1 MLLIDYLQKK
11 TNFLSSE
18 LAVVEAETG
27 ASITYEQLWD
37 RVYKLSSKLKSLGL
51 DRHDCVALILPNS
64 IDWIVCFFAVLKSGG
79 IVVPIRESVTSSEA
93 KWLINKT
100 KPTFFIGDSSF
111 INRSLPFDLLDDG
124 QRVVLLS
131 KKVILKSKKK
141 VRINNLNDL
150 ITGAELISEN
160 TPIEMSSTPDIAT
173 INFTYRGYG
182 YPLGAMLSNVNYIE
196 GVKAYSYTAGF
207 EKRHRVL
214 AIHPFCFIYP
224 LLGCV
229 LSPLATGSTIITC
242 QGFSPHKIWE
252 IIHRFKIDVLTAV
265 PSLYS
270 ALLHSSNPYKSDLK
284 ITHAFC
290 GGSLMP
296 VGLYKRMKDDFNI
309 SLRQGYGLTECL
321 PIACNPSHGN
331 RPETLGK
338 ILTGSERID
347 IKIFDENGIEKNVGE
362 AGEIAVTGP
371 TVTKGY
377 YCMARE
383 TDAILRKGW
392 FYTGDLGWF
401 DSDGYLHF
409 SGIKK
414 RIAKVGGNMV
424 DLAEV
429 ENRLLDMPGISSV
442 NVYSIPDDRWGQVVG
457 ADITSNDSYVDVRT
471 VRQYLKPY
479 LATYKLP
486 KVIRNLL

>member
-1 MLLIDYLQKK
+1 V
-11 TNFLSSE
+11 S
-18 LAVVEAETG
+18 
-27 ASITYEQLWD
+27 
-37 RVYKLSSKLKSLGL
+37 
-51 DRHDCVALILPNS
+51 
-64 IDWIVCFFAVLKSGG
+64 FFAILKSGG
-79 IVVPIRESVTSSEA
+79 IVVPIRQSATSSEA

-100 KPTFFIGDSSF
+100 RPVLFIGDSSF
-111 INRSLPFDLLDDG
+111 INRSLPFDLLDDD
-124 QRVVLLS
+124 QSVVILS
-131 KKVILKSKKK
+131 KKIILKSKTRQR
-141 VRINNLNDL
+141 VNNLRDL
-150 ITGAELISEN
+150 MQGGDQISQNEHAQ
-160 TPIEMSSTPDIAT
+160 MADSPDVAT

-182 YPLGAMLSNVNYIE
+182 YPIGAMLDDANYIE
-196 GVKAYSYTAGF
+196 GIKAYSYTAGF

-214 AIHPFCFIYP
+214 AIHPFCYIYP

-242 QGFSPHKIWE
+242 QGILPHKIWE
-252 IIHRFKIDVLTAV
+252 LVHKFNIDVLTAV

-270 ALLHSSNPYKSDLK
+270 ALLRSSNPYKSDLK

-296 VGLYKRMKDDFNI
+296 IGLYKQLKDDFNI

-321 PIACNPSHGN
+321 PIVCNPSHGN

-338 ILTGSERID
+338 ILSGSDGIID
-347 IKIFDENGIEKNVGE
+347 VKIFNEEGVEMGT
-362 AGEIAVTGP
+362 GEIGEIVVNGP

-377 YCMARE
+377 YRMSKE
-383 TDAILRKGW
+383 TSAVLKNGW
-392 FYTGDLGWF
+392 FSTGDLGCF
-401 DSDGYLHF
+401 DADGYLHF

-424 DLAEV
+424 DLIEV
-429 ENRLLDMPGISSV
+429 ENRMLDIPYISEV
-442 NVYSIPDDRWGQVVG
+442 KVYAIPDDRWGQIIA
-457 ADITSNDSYVDVRT
+457 ADVASANGHVNLRM

-486 KVIRNLL
+486 KIIRNLS